1 MPMAAKAIIAI
12 PPTTPPAI
20 APVLL
25 ELLEL
30 LWIGIAVAVFD
41 ELEEAPEA
49 PAAMTV
55 TWVVG

>member
-1 MPMAAKAIIAI
+1 MPMAARAITAI
-12 PPTTPPAI
+12 PPTTLPAI

-41 ELEEAPEA
+41 ELEETPEA
-49 PAAMTV
+49 SAAMTV